1 MVETKRDYYEVLG
14 ISRTCT
20 VIEIKK
26 AYRKLA
32 RQYHPDVNNGDLGA
46 ENKFKEMSEAYAVL
60 SNEEKRSQYDRFGF
74 SRNLFEEADFGDVF
88 SEFGF
93 GDIFSTFFGSGFG
106 GGFGRGGRRARSR
119 GSDIGIETEVSF
131 RESAFGIK
139 KEIEY
144 EVEDICKECGG
155 SGAGESGGVET
166 CSQCGG
172 MGKVRV
178 TRQTLIGNVITTADC
193 DKCSGTGKI
202 IKNPCNRCRGQ
213 GHHSIK
219 KKIKVDI
226 PAGIH
231 HGDRLKVSGKGN
243 SSGSDSI
250 NGDLFITVRI
260 AVHPGFERDED
271 NVLSEIK
278 ISFAQAALGLR
289 LETGTLDG
297 PEKIRIKPGTQPE
310 TKIILRSRGFV
321 QLNGYRRGD
330 HIINIRVEIP
340 TRLSRQEKEMLIG
353 YARARKEP
361 VGR

>member
-20 VIEIKK
+20 IIEIKK

-32 RQYHPDVNNGDLGA
+32 RQHHPDVNNGDLEA
-46 ENKFKEMSEAYAVL
+46 EEKFKEMSEAYAVL
-60 SNEEKRSQYDRFGF
+60 SNKEKRDQYDRYGF

-106 GGFGRGGRRARSR
+106 GGSGRGGRKARSR
-119 GSDIGIETEVSF
+119 GSDIEIETEISF
-131 RESAFGIK
+131 KEAAFGIK

-144 EVEDICKECGG
+144 ILEDICEECGG
-155 SGAGESGGVET
+155 SGSVKDGGVES

-172 MGKVRV
+172 AGKVRV
-178 TRQTLIGNVITTADC
+178 TRQTFIGNVITTADC
-193 DKCSGTGKI
+193 DRCNGTGKI
-202 IKNPCNRCRGQ
+202 IKDPCNRCRGQ
-213 GHHSIK
+213 GHHSTK
-219 KKIKVDI
+219 KKIKVEI

-231 HGDRLKVSGKGN
+231 HGDRMRVAGKGN
-243 SSGSDSI
+243 SLGRDSI
-250 NGDLFITVRI
+250 SGDLYITIRV
-260 AVHPGFERDED
+260 AVHPEYTRDGD

-289 LETGTLDG
+289 LETSTLDG
-297 PEKIRIKPGTQPE
+297 PEKIKIRPGTQPE

-330 HIINIRVEIP
+330 HIINIKVEIP
-340 TRLSRQEKEMLIG
+340 TRLSRLEKEMLIG
-353 YARARKEP
+353 YARARKET

>member
-1 MVETKRDYYEVLG
+1 LVETKRDYYEVLG

-32 RQYHPDVNNGDLGA
+32 RQHHPDVNNGDLEA
-46 ENKFKEMSEAYAVL
+46 EEKFKEMSEAYAVL
-60 SNEEKRSQYDRFGF
+60 SNNEKRNQYDRYGF

-93 GDIFSTFFGSGFG
+93 GDIFNTFFGSGFG
-106 GGFGRGGRRARSR
+106 GRGRKARSK
-119 GSDIGIETEVSF
+119 GSDIEIETEISF
-131 RESAFGIK
+131 KEAAFGIK

-144 EVEDICKECGG
+144 MLEDICEECGG
-155 SGAGESGGVET
+155 SGAVEDGGIET
-166 CSQCGG
+166 CTRCGG
-172 MGKVRV
+172 AGKVRV
-178 TRQTLIGNVITTADC
+178 TRQTFIGNVITTADC
-193 DKCSGTGKI
+193 DRCRGTRKI
-202 IKNPCNRCRGQ
+202 IKDPCNKCRGQ

-231 HGDRLKVSGKGN
+231 QGDRMRVAGKGN
-243 SSGSDSI
+243 SLGRDSI
-250 NGDLFITVRI
+250 SGDLYITIRV
-260 AVHPGFERDED
+260 AEHPEYTRDGD

-289 LETGTLDG
+289 MEASTLDG
-297 PEKIRIKPGTQPE
+297 SEKIKIRPGTQPE

-330 HIINIRVEIP
+330 HIINIKVEIP
-340 TRLSRQEKEMLIG
+340 ARLSRLEREMLTD

-361 VGR
+361 VG